1 MNSDL
6 KTGIVT
12 LPSQHTVEATVA
24 KLKSLLQANGIKLFA
39 HIDHSGEA
47 RTAGLELPPT
57 ELLIFGNPQAGTPLM
72 IASPEAALDLP
83 LKILVWE
90 DAEGKAWLS
99 YNSPQYLQERHG
111 LPRDLLPNIAPV
123 EKLAAVA
130 SQ

>member
-12 LPSQHTVEATVA
+12 LPSQHTVEATVE

-47 RTAGLELPPT
+47 RAAGLELPPT
-57 ELLIFGNPQAGTPLM
+57 ELLIFGNPQVGTPLM
-72 IASPEAALDLP
+72 IASRAAALDLP

-90 DAEGKAWLS
+90 DPEGKAWLS

-111 LPRDLLPNIAPV
+111 LPRDLLPNMAPV

-130 SQ
+130 AQ